1 MPHRAP
7 RFCCVR
13 TKDCVSVLA
22 NLEGRSDAGHG
33 QIDDC
38 FGVHRN
44 LELIGLVVITER
56 HFDSLCRKGPVLIV
70 FSGII
75 FERGRSPDILLR
87 ILGVEDAT
95 SELRRILETT
105 MQLVIGRPHV
115 LRTSAGSWENP
126 RRIRMYDL
134 SEAHVTTVCRDV
146 ERLSLNVTAP
156 LGRDPFVVIG
166 LEFGVCSFGGDG
178 LRDGVNS
185 LLAIHRLGRSS
196 YRSDTIKVSLS
207 ESNRGRAEL
216 VSDLRDIPRL
226 QP

>member
-1 MPHRAP
+1 
-7 RFCCVR
+7 
-13 TKDCVSVLA
+13 
-22 NLEGRSDAGHG
+22 
-33 QIDDC
+33 
-38 FGVHRN
+38 
-44 LELIGLVVITER
+44 
-56 HFDSLCRKGPVLIV
+56 
-70 FSGII
+70 
-75 FERGRSPDILLR
+75 
-87 ILGVEDAT
+87 
-95 SELRRILETT
+95 
-105 MQLVIGRPHV
+105 
-115 LRTSAGSWENP
+115 
-126 RRIRMYDL
+126 MYDL

-146 ERLSLNVTAP
+146 ERLRLNITAP

-216 VSDLRDIPRL
+216 LSDIRDIPRL